1 MNESLVFTSATV
13 KALHSSSRTQP
24 NQSPKSQFKKF
35 PLEISGINSCVVEV
49 SGEILYKLF

>member
-1 MNESLVFTSATV
+1 MHESLVFTSATV